1 MAIHVLK
8 DCALY
13 VDGLDLTGRTN
24 DVELKVSA
32 DALDVTCFGATTKAR
47 ISGLR
52 DSSLSASGYLD
63 LSATT
68 PTYDA
73 TTHNFV
79 ATDALAAVMPLG
91 ATAGEVGYFGTQL
104 AGTYDRFGAVGEVNP
119 FSLEL
124 EGNGVM
130 ARGTI
135 MAASAGTTTLTTGTG
150 SIVQLGA
157 TTSAQSVY
165 CQLHVVS
172 IGGTSTPTITVT
184 VKSAA
189 LVGFGSP
196 TTRASFTARTTVGAQ
211 RIVVAGPVTD
221 QFWRVDYTVSGTTPT
236 FGFVT
241 LVGIQ

>member
-13 VDGLDLTGRTN
+13 VDGLNLTGVTN
-24 DVELKVSA
+24 DVALKISSE
-32 DALDVTCFGATTKAR
+32 ALDVTTFGSSTRAR

-52 DSSLSASGYLD
+52 DSMLSASGFLD
-63 LSATT
+63 LTSTT

-73 TTHNFV
+73 TANAFV

-104 AGTYDRFGAVGEVNP
+104 TGTYDRFGAVGEANP
-119 FSLEL
+119 YALEL

-157 TTSAQSVY
+157 TTSTQSIY

-172 IGGTSTPTITVT
+172 VGGTSTPTITVT

-196 TTRASFTARTTVGAQ
+196 TTRASFTARTAVGAQ

-221 QFWRVDYTVSGTTPT
+221 QFWRVDYTVSGTSPT